1 MKYYYSTIAVARD
14 VKTFLA
20 YSQGGMTVT
29 LLRSVEIGGNY
40 QATNEDDMLKQTN
53 VTYLTRGA
61 ASLDDI
67 PGVSTDFFWPQAKFK
82 QVPHDDFPDLLHLLQ
97 RSMRLQNIGV
107 HRIDFWDYLS
117 SALNSLGFSHEPW
130 ESQTFLNSG
139 FYINWFC
146 SDAGAIRLWRIR
158 CKDLRRKLL
167 ADYEVLLQSH

>member
-1 MKYYYSTIAVARD
+1 
-14 VKTFLA
+14 
-20 YSQGGMTVT
+20 
-29 LLRSVEIGGNY
+29 
-40 QATNEDDMLKQTN
+40 MLKQTN

-107 HRIDFWDYLS
+107 YRIDILDYLS
-117 SALNSLGFSHEPW
+117 SELNSLGFSQKPW
-130 ESQTFLNSG
+130 ESQTFLNRG
-139 FYINWFC
+139 FYINWFY

-158 CKDLRRKLL
+158 RKDLRRKLL
-167 ADYEVLLQSH
+167 ADYEVLLQLH